1 MSLPVRNSRYRYV
14 RSRFGRVCCSI
25 TTLARCVSDR
35 QFADRFSNDRTYG
48 SVPAAVR
55 TRACTFFIRLHSRNM
70 ACRPAQQADRPRTA
84 RRSALPDAELE
95 ARTLRRPGASA
106 GYSDRPSFPRGRVR
120 LPTRGAIPR
129 KYCEIR
135 VGHRPGEIWEEERW
149 MPFEE
154 QGGWEM
160 KGFVCSCSYAT
171 SAAGVVTRVGRE
183 YEQMEGRRRRCRG

>member
-1 MSLPVRNSRYRYV
+1 MRSLRHAP
-14 RSRFGRVCCSI
+14 
-25 TTLARCVSDR
+25 
-35 QFADRFSNDRTYG
+35 
-48 SVPAAVR
+48 P
-55 TRACTFFIRLHSRNM
+55 H
-70 ACRPAQQADRPRTA
+70 
-84 RRSALPDAELE
+84 
-95 ARTLRRPGASA
+95 
-106 GYSDRPSFPRGRVR
+106 RPSFPRRRVR

-149 MPFEE
+149 VPFVE

-171 SAAGVVTRVGRE
+171 SAAGVVTRAGRE